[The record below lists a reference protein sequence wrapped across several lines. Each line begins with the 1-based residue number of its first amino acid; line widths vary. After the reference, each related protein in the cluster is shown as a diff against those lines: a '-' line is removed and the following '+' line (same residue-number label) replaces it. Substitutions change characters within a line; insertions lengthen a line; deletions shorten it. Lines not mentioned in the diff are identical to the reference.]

1 MPSLTREKLDQARKL
16 VADAGVD
23 VWMVFVRETS
33 GGSDPCLPLILDA
46 GLTWQSALMVT
57 RTGETIAVL
66 GNYDADP
73 LRVSGD
79 WDRIVPYVQGIREP
93 LLEVLDGVC
102 GDHPRIAV
110 NTSTSDDKA
119 DGITHGMYR
128 LLETYLSGTRLEEA
142 LVSAEGIA
150 MALRGRK
157 SAEEVRRMRRAIAET
172 DALFDLAAAH
182 ARVGASERAIYRL
195 IQERIDAQGFGY
207 GWERAGNPIVNSGPD
222 SMIGHGIP
230 SDTITI
236 QPGHIFHI
244 DLGVVVE
251 GYSSDIQRCWFV
263 GDSVPDDVSG
273 AFDAVQAA
281 ISAGASMLRPGIAG
295 WEVDAEGRRTLV
307 DRGYPEYMHA
317 LGHQVGRMAHDGG
330 ALLGPRWERY
340 GRTPLIPVSV
350 DEVYTL
356 ELGITVPG
364 RGYLGYEEMV
374 QVTPEGC
381 TFLSNRPTSMPL
393 LG

>member
-307 DRGYPEYMHA
+307 DRGYPPRRPRVSGIYA
-317 LGHQVGRMAHDGG
+317 CSWASSWTNGSRRRRVARPSVG
-330 ALLGPRWERY
+330 ALWSHAAHPGLGRRSLHPGTRY
-340 GRTPLIPVSV
+340 HGSGT
-350 DEVYTL
+350 
-356 ELGITVPG
+356 GVPWL
-364 RGYLGYEEMV
+364 RGNGAGYARRMHI
-374 QVTPEGC
+374 
-381 TFLSNRPTSMPL
+381 S
-393 LG
+393 

>member
-1 MPSLTREKLDQARKL
+1 MASLTREKLHQARRL

-23 VWMVFVRETS
+23 AWMVFVRETS
-33 GGSDPCLPLILDA
+33 GGSDPCLPLIFEG
-46 GLTWQSALMVT
+46 GLTWQSALLVT
-57 RTGETIAVL
+57 RDGQSIAVA

-73 LRVSGD
+73 LRASGD
-79 WDRIVPYVQGIREP
+79 WDQVVTYVQGIREP
-93 LLEVLDGVC
+93 LLEVLEAIC

-110 NTSTSDDKA
+110 NYSASDDKA
-119 DGITHGMYR
+119 DGITHGMYK
-128 LLETYLSGTRLEEA
+128 LLESYLTGTRLEDA

-157 SAEEVRRMRRAIAET
+157 SAEEVRRMRRAIDET
-172 DALFDLAAAH
+172 DKLFELAAAN
-182 ARVGASERAIYRL
+182 ARIGVSERAIYRL

-222 SMIGHGIP
+222 SMIGHGIA
-230 SDTITI
+230 SDAITI

-251 GYSSDIQRCWFV
+251 GYSSDIQRCWYV
-263 GDSVPDDVSG
+263 GDAVPDDVTS

-281 ISAGASMLRPGIAG
+281 ITAGAEVLRPGVSG
-295 WEVDAEGRRTLV
+295 WEVDAAARKTLV
-307 DRGYPEYMHA
+307 DRGYPEYLHA

-340 GRTPLIPVSV
+340 GRTPLITVSV

-381 TFLSNRPTSMPL
+381 TFLSMRPTSIPL
-393 LG
+393 LA